1 MAVLDKPSPHST
13 LDAAHMRESARITTD
28 FLKSLAHE
36 GRLVILCRLAESP
49 ATVGELEELL
59 GIRQSAVSQQLAR
72 LRLEGLVAAE
82 RDGRSIRYSIT
93 DERTKRI
100 VSLLYDVF
108 CK

>member
-1 MAVLDKPSPHST
+1 
-13 LDAAHMRESARITTD
+13 MRESARITTD

>member
-1 MAVLDKPSPHST
+1 MPVLEKTTPHPT
-13 LDAAHMRESARITTD
+13 LDASHMRESARLTTD

-49 ATVGELEELL
+49 ATVGELEEFL

-72 LRLEGLVAAE
+72 LRLEGLVEAE
-82 RDGRSIRYSIT
+82 RDGRTIRYSIA
-93 DERTKRI
+93 DERTRL
-100 VSLLYDVF
+100 VVTVLYDVF